1 MMRIAPISV
10 FDISAQQA
18 WLEDMAAR
26 GWFLKDY
33 SSDIFSLTSFSKGEP
48 KAVRYRLGPVTP
60 GEASPGVERRE
71 VYRGF
76 GWEYVTTIGKELY
89 VWRSDD
95 PAAPCG
101 RRTRMWRIYWAV
113 GVLLA
118 LLCIVDT
125 FGDSNQCLHLP
136 EDPLPVVST
145 ADLGCLE
152 EDGSGGLHREPLT
165 GDRLYVWQGRT
176 ADGRGTACHWA
187 VYDLRLPFLVPQL
200 LRDLARTEVKGETDL
215 SLEKVADS
223 RFEELRWLQVAD
235 GTQYLLA
242 RRDGRVIYLRTGVP
256 ELLADHLAELDRAM
270 DLPIPV
276 R

>member
-18 WLEDMAAR
+18 WLEDTAAR

-33 SSDIFSLTSFSKGEP
+33 SSDIFSLAFFSKGEP
-48 KAVRYRLGPVTP
+48 KAVRYRLEPVTP

-95 PAAPCG
+95 PAALYG

-125 FGDSNQCLHLP
+125 FGDSDQ
-136 EDPLPVVST
+136 
-145 ADLGCLE
+145 
-152 EDGSGGLHREPLT
+152 
-165 GDRLYVWQGRT
+165 
-176 ADGRGTACHWA
+176 
-187 VYDLRLPFLVPQL
+187 
-200 LRDLARTEVKGETDL
+200 
-215 SLEKVADS
+215 
-223 RFEELRWLQVAD
+223 RF
-235 GTQYLLA
+235 
-242 RRDGRVIYLRTGVP
+242 
-256 ELLADHLAELDRAM
+256 H
-270 DLPIPV
+270 LPIPV